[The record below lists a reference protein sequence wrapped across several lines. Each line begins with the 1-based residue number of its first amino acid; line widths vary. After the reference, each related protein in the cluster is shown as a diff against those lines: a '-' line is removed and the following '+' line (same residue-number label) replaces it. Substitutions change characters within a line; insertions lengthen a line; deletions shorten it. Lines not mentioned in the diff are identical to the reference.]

1 MARVEFWNPAPM
13 MQKAVSLLDPTVEV
27 IHREK
32 DSIASLRWTGAE
44 QGLGDDVEWLWNE
57 KYAWC

>member
-1 MARVEFWNPAPM
+1 
-13 MQKAVSLLDPTVEV
+13 MQKAVSLLDPTAEV

-32 DSIASLRWTGAE
+32 SSIASLRWIGGE
-44 QGLGDDVEWLWNE
+44 QGLGDDVEWFWNE